1 VNEVRSRSG
10 LPISGLLLLGGNT
23 LFWGVSWPFMKIV
36 LGEIGV
42 WSFRAMGAVL
52 GGIGIL
58 LVGRF
63 AGQSLRVG
71 RSEIGP
77 LLIVSLFTT
86 LIFGLATSY
95 GLTILPAG
103 RATILLYTMPLW
115 STAIGVCWLRNPIKP
130 AEMIGLAL
138 GLGGLAVLIAPDL
151 AGIGAAPIGAAS
163 ITGAA
168 LSWAIAT
175 TYTKS
180 RSWQLSTS
188 ALVGWQTLIA
198 APAFMLG
205 AHLVD
210 RPAAILDMSGLAW
223 FAFLFACLTGTVY
236 GVWAWFRIVDLFPTH
251 VASVG
256 ILGVPVVGL
265 LSSHLILGDPIS
277 LRDVAGL
284 GLILAALAL
293 VLIWP
298 AFSRGSA
305 QNETAPGSA
314 RGG

>member
-1 VNEVRSRSG
+1 VRSRPA
-10 LPISGLLLLGGNT
+10 LPISGLFLIGGNT
-23 LFWGVSWPFMKIV
+23 LFWGLSWPFMKIV

-42 WSFRAMGAVL
+42 WNFRAMGAVL
-52 GGIGIL
+52 GGVGIL
-58 LVGRF
+58 LVGHF
-63 AGQSLRVG
+63 ARQSLRVG

-115 STAIGVCWLRNPIKP
+115 STAIGVFWMKNPIKP
-130 AEMIGLAL
+130 AEIIGLAL

-163 ITGAA
+163 VIGAA

-175 TYTKS
+175 IYTKS
-180 RSWQLSTS
+180 RSWQLSMA

-205 AHLVD
+205 AYLVD
-210 RPAAILDMSGLAW
+210 GPAAILDMSGFAW

-236 GVWAWFRIVDLFPTH
+236 GVWAWFRIVELFPTH

-256 ILGVPVVGL
+256 VLGVPVVGL

-298 AFSRGSA
+298 ALARHATQKGA
-305 QNETAPGSA
+305 APGRA
-314 RGG
+314 RSG